1 MKIAITYEMETAYG
15 HKVVHGTTAYT
26 LKEADELC
34 QSIEK
39 IGYKI
44 LDVTREE

>member
-1 MKIAITYEMETAYG
+1 MKIAITYEVETAYG
-15 HKVVHGTTAYT
+15 HKVTKGAFAYT
-26 LKEADELC
+26 PEEAEELC